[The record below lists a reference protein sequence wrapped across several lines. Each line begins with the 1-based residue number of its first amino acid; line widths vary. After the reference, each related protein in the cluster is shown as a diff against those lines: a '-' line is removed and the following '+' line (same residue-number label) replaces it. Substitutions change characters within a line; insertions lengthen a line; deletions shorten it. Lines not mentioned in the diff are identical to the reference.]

1 MSCNVRRLRQRDGL
15 PLGLAT
21 SQVVH
26 VNGDAAEASK
36 LAVTRDRRQG
46 GHRWAIRRNPISDH
60 DQTFLPQNNLAVDA
74 VIRHRLAEQVAVT
87 GRRLRRLLAAS
98 FETRPPDWRWKQ
110 HDRGT
115 AKMEDLEILS
125 FHARR
130 CHRPD

>member
-1 MSCNVRRLRQRDGL
+1 MQCATAVLGQQPDAALYHVPQLAPHLVQDRHDRQSNCLKLLRQRDGL

-46 GHRWAIRRNPISDH
+46 GHRWAIRRNPISDR
-60 DQTFLPQNNLAVDA
+60 DQTFLPQIANNLAVDA

-87 GRRLRRLLAAS
+87 GRRLRQR
-98 FETRPPDWRWKQ
+98 RP
-110 HDRGT
+110 
-115 AKMEDLEILS
+115 
-125 FHARR
+125 
-130 CHRPD
+130 